1 MLPSLF
7 VVPCYNEARR
17 LDADAFVEYGQQN
30 AGVSFRFVDDGSTDG
45 TRGLIE
51 GACRRL
57 PEQLSYLSLPVNRGK
72 AEAVRQGVVSGLATA
87 TPVVGYIDADLATP
101 LDELSAMRAFF
112 TDPRVEVVL
121 AARVA
126 LLGRDIKRSLVRHYL
141 GRVFATA
148 ASNILQLPVYDT
160 QCGAK
165 LFRNGPLASEV
176 FGRPFDSNWAF
187 DVEVFARYSRAA
199 RRDGRSLLDMA
210 IEYPL
215 QRWRD
220 VSGSK
225 LKPRAAVGAAAEL
238 WNIWRKYG

>member
-17 LDADAFVEYGQQN
+17 LDVDAFMSYGQQN
-30 AGVSFRFVDDGSTDG
+30 ASVSFLFVDDGSKDA
-45 TRGLIE
+45 TRALIE
-51 GACRRL
+51 GACQRL
-57 PEQLSYLSLPVNRGK
+57 PEQLSLLALAVNRGK
-72 AEAVRQGVVSGLATA
+72 AEAVRQGLVAALATS

-112 TDPRVEVVL
+112 DEARVEIVL
-121 AARVA
+121 GARVA

-148 ASNILQLPVYDT
+148 ASNILRLPVYDT

-165 LFRNGPLASEV
+165 LFRNGPLAREV

-187 DVEVFARYSRAA
+187 DVEVFARYSEVA
-199 RRDGRSLLDMA
+199 RRSGRSLLDMA

-225 LKPRAAVGAAAEL
+225 LKPQAAVGAAAEL